1 MMKNLNLRE
10 RQFLFGGGAIVL
22 LLLLVFGLIVPLT
35 EMLNGMDTSLTE
47 KQEQVDNARLLQA
60 EIAKVKVQLAQ
71 LERKTDQRQPVSL
84 FALIEKNSGQLGLRD
99 RLVSM
104 RPQSPT
110 RREGFRV
117 EAVDLRLEKIR
128 FDQLVLLLKL
138 FDKADL
144 LLNVRQLK
152 VKKRFDDPSLVDVS
166 LQVEAVQRE
175 S

>member
-1 MMKNLNLRE
+1 MMKNLNPRE
-10 RQFLFGGGAIVL
+10 RLVVLGGGAVVL

-35 EMLNGMDTSLTE
+35 EMLNGMDTRLTE
-47 KQEQVDNARLLQA
+47 KKEQVVEARLLQA
-60 EIAKVKVQLAQ
+60 DIAKVKVQLAQ
-71 LERKTDQRQPVSL
+71 LERKTDQRQEVSL
-84 FALIEKNSGQLGLRD
+84 FSLVEKSTNQLGFRD
-99 RLVSM
+99 NLVSM

-128 FDQLVLLLKL
+128 FDQLVLLLKV
-138 FDKADL
+138 FDKADI

-152 VKKRFDDPSLVDVS
+152 VKKRFDDPTLVDVN

-175 S
+175 G